1 MKKKRYAD
9 GGIVANQN
17 PQQPTYP
24 FQQANTTAASKP
36 EVQQTFNVQP
46 QVNAVQPVG
55 QPKAMRKGGYVKVA
69 DGIAQRGKT
78 RGRLV

>member
-24 FQQANTTAASKP
+24 FQQANTSAASKP
-36 EVQQTFNVQP
+36 EVQQTVNVQP
-46 QVNAVQPVG
+46 QANPAQPMM
-55 QPKAMRKGGYVKVA
+55 QTRMMRKGGYVKVA

-78 RGRLV
+78 KGRLV

>member
-24 FQQANTTAASKP
+24 FQQANTSASSKP

-46 QVNAVQPVG
+46 QVNAPQPTG
-55 QPKAMRKGGYVKVA
+55 QPTAMRKGGYVKAA
-69 DGIAQRGKT
+69 DGIAKRGRTRGK
-78 RGRLV
+78 LV